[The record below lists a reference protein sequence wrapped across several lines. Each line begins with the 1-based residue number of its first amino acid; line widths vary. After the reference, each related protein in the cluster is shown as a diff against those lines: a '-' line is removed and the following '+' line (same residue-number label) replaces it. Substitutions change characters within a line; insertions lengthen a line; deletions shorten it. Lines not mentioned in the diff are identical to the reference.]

1 MDLLLPN
8 NPEAEGILVARIV
21 LEPSR
26 LSEVVNKV
34 SPEDFYVEDYRDA
47 FRAMVELSD
56 KAKSIDAVSISVQ
69 AGRRIEIPL
78 ELITPAH
85 QGDIAEY
92 ANAIRQA
99 SFYRKVISFGQKAE
113 RLGMQQDEQVLAK
126 IHDDL
131 QSLARGFDEGTLISP
146 SAAVDDYFEMLN
158 ARSLGLIPG
167 LKYGIK
173 NLDQLLQ
180 PASAGDMVIIA
191 ARPSIGKTAL
201 AENIADN
208 WSRDTNYPILFVS
221 REMTKEQ
228 LLDRAAARDSG
239 VPAQHIIRNELSDGE
254 MDLVRAAIERR
265 RTGNIW
271 YLANSFVTSMDV
283 RTAAA
288 KVKAVAGGISGIVV
302 DYLQLLA
309 DSGDQEVQRV
319 TKISRNLKGIA
330 MEFGVPSLV
339 LSQLN
344 RQAEYR
350 ADPHPKLHDIRES
363 GAPEQDADVVL
374 GLHRGSKDSPW
385 MDVEV
390 LKNRQGPVGRVT
402 VNMDVNTVRI
412 Y

>member
-8 NPEAEGILVARIV
+8 NPEAEGVLVARIV
-21 LEPSR
+21 LEPYL
-26 LSEVVNKV
+26 LSEVANKV
-34 SPEDFYVEDYRDA
+34 SPEDFYVEDYRDTYKA
-47 FRAMVELSD
+47 CLALAD
-56 KAKSIDAVSISVQ
+56 KAKAIDVVSIAAQ
-69 AGRRIEIPL
+69 AGRRIEIPF
-78 ELITPAH
+78 ELITPGH
-85 QGDIAEY
+85 QGDVVEY
-92 ANAIRQA
+92 ANTIRQA
-99 SFYRKVISFGQKAE
+99 AFYRRVIGFGEKIT
-113 RLGMQQDEQVLAK
+113 RLGMAQDDQVLAK
-126 IHDDL
+126 VHDDL

-146 SAAVDDYFEMLN
+146 NAAVDDYFETMN

-167 LKYGIK
+167 LKYGIER
-173 NLDQLLQ
+173 LDRMIQ
-180 PASAGDMVIIA
+180 PASAGDMIIIA
-191 ARPSIGKTAL
+191 ARPSVGKTAL

-208 WSRDTNYPILFVS
+208 WSRESTYPILFVS

-228 LLDRAAARDSG
+228 LMDRAAARDSG
-239 VPAQHIIRNELSDGE
+239 VPAQHIIRNTMTEEEVG
-254 MDLVRAAIERR
+254 LVRAAIERR
-265 RTGNIW
+265 RNGNIW

-309 DSGDQEVQRV
+309 DGGDQEVQRV

-344 RQAEYR
+344 RNAEFR

-363 GAPEQDADVVL
+363 GAIEQDADAVL
-374 GLHRGSKDSPW
+374 GLHRTAKDSPY
-385 MDVEV
+385 MDIEV
-390 LKNRQGPVGRVT
+390 LKNRQGPVGIAT

-412 Y
+412 T